1 MQNAPYGVEIVMQK
15 ARNGVEKSHRRLQI
29 GLNSYAEGSFSAVRG
44 SFYAMQSFFRRCRAL
59 FLGDLPLRALR
70 EPAFRG
76 ELGSSH
82 GTSTVHPSPPSS
94 PHLSKERQSAVA
106 VMPPP
111 IPSLSNAMADT
122 EFLANW
128 PGSSKEPHDGARAR
142 KRWKYAY
149 ARVRALN
156 IFKQQGVGV
165 LSSRVQKGSSIA
177 ERIARLEVRK
187 HQIACPP
194 FALSP

>member
-1 MQNAPYGVEIVMQK
+1 MFMKRIAISSLLFGTDRTDVREQIVG
-15 ARNGVEKSHRRLQI
+15 AG
-29 GLNSYAEGSFSAVRG
+29 GLAA
-44 SFYAMQSFFRRCRAL
+44 
-59 FLGDLPLRALR
+59 
-70 EPAFRG
+70 
-76 ELGSSH
+76 
-82 GTSTVHPSPPSS
+82 
-94 PHLSKERQSAVA
+94 AVA

-165 LSSRVQKGSSIA
+165 LSSRVQKGGSIA
-177 ERIARLEVRK
+177 ERIARLEARNTRNLAPSC
-187 HQIACPP
+187 HRIRLMLASSPP
-194 FALSP
+194 G